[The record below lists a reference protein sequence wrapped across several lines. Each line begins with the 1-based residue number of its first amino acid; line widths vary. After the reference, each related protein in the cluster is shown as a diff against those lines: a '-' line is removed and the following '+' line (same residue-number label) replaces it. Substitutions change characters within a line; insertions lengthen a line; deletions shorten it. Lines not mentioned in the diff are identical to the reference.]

1 MVLRIPQAATSL
13 VMPPPE
19 PQPLT
24 KLTSYAITELISCA
38 EQCEGVQRTLGGLES
53 GVGHVQVETGAAQ
66 TRMPE
71 QQLNTA
77 QVDASFEQ
85 MRRKRVPS

>member
-1 MVLRIPQAATSL
+1 
-13 VMPPPE
+13 
-19 PQPLT
+19 
-24 KLTSYAITELISCA
+24 
-38 EQCEGVQRTLGGLES
+38 
-53 GVGHVQVETGAAQ
+53 
-66 TRMPE
+66 MPE